1 MLTHAAHARTHARLS
16 PSILFSNPL
25 SGVVPT
31 SFLKMTKLTTMHVQR
46 TQLKGIPEQL
56 MAQTGH
62 ASLSRTRRV
71 DIGKARLGLGNATNA
86 TALTKAAAESS
97 GGTAAPRRAA
107 VLAAGERKAAVS
119 AASRVLQPRD
129 AVAKPNGAA
138 ASVGRGAAAPD
149 EAAGGGDMPRRGG
162 LL

>member
-86 TALTKAAAESS
+86 TAPTKAAERS
-97 GGTAAPRRAA
+97 GSAAAPRRAA
-107 VLAAGERKAAVS
+107 VPAAGERKAAVP

-129 AVAKPNGAA
+129 AVAKPHGAA

-149 EAAGGGDMPRRGG
+149 EAAGGGDKPRRGG
-162 LL
+162 LH